1 MKIFTF
7 SQDEQDFVIEENS
20 KIEGVVSFQNQ
31 GVYPIR
37 WAATEFNEQNSGQ
50 IMYPGDIVIFSE
62 ARDIY
67 IKKPYRPTKIFARR
81 IEL

>member
-1 MKIFTF
+1 MGIFTF
-7 SQDEQDFVIEENS
+7 SQDEECFLIEEES

-31 GVYPIR
+31 GTYPIR
-37 WAATEFNEQNSGQ
+37 WAVTEFNEANTGQ

-62 ARDIY
+62 LKDLY
-67 IKKPYRPTKIFARR
+67 IKQPYRPTKVFARR